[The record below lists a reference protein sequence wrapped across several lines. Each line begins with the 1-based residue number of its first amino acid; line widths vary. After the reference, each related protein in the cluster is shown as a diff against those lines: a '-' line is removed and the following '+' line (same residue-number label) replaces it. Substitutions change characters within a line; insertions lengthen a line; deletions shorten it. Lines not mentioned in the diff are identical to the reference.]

1 MKARSRTARAGAGR
15 ARTAR
20 ARRPGGTART
30 ARAAR
35 LPLAATALVAAG
47 GLVASLA
54 AGCSD
59 GAGAAPKITTTAR
72 AGIAPT
78 PPAKGAYFG
87 AWVPPAVRGAATRT
101 PSSTASGDASGT
113 ASGTPSDTSPG
124 TSPGKD
130 ADKPGMAPVA
140 AFERDMGRQLDIVQ
154 SYRGWKSDFPSGLDT
169 SVLNSNRYLLLTWAG
184 ADTKEIA
191 EGKYDALIRARAKAI
206 KATGKPVFLRWSR
219 DMDRTSVKDRVHSP
233 ADFIAAWKR
242 LRQIFTA
249 EKVDNVAWVWCPTAR
264 GFGASNAGAF
274 YPGDDQVDWICAD
287 APPGADYEYRDMSE
301 SLKLF
306 MQWARGRHKPIMI
319 AEFGV
324 PKSYGQRRAE
334 WLRAATKALE
344 DPQVKAV
351 VYFDSDEQAEDARDK
366 RRAYSVTGDTHAV
379 SALRELATTPYFN
392 PRNLPV
398 TSGG

>member
-1 MKARSRTARAGAGR
+1 MKARSRTARTRGPFGGL
-15 ARTAR
+15 
-20 ARRPGGTART
+20 PLVGTA
-30 ARAAR
+30 
-35 LPLAATALVAAG
+35 LLATAVVVATVAAG
-47 GLVASLA
+47 CG
-54 AGCSD
+54 D
-59 GAGAAPKITTTAR
+59 GAGAVPKITTTAQ
-72 AGIAPT
+72 AGVAPV
-78 PPAKGAYFG
+78 PPRQGAYFG
-87 AWVPPAVRGAATRT
+87 AWVPPAVGGAATGS
-101 PSSTASGDASGT
+101 PSSTASGAASESPSGT
-113 ASGTPSDTSPG
+113 ASGSPSGGPT
-124 TSPGKD
+124 GKD

-154 SYRGWKSDFPSGLDT
+154 SYRGWKSDFPTGLDS
-169 SVLNSNRYLLLTWAG
+169 SVVGSNRYLLLTWAG
-184 ADTKEIA
+184 ADTKEIVQ
-191 EGKYDALIRARAKAI
+191 GKYDALIRARAKAI

-219 DMDRTSVKDRVHSP
+219 DMDRSSVKDRVHSP
-233 ADFIAAWKR
+233 ADFIAAWKH

-249 EKVDNVAWVWCPTAR
+249 EKVDNVAWVWCPSAR
-264 GFGASNAGAF
+264 GFGAPNAGAF

-301 SLKLF
+301 TLKLF
-306 MQWARGRHKPIMI
+306 MQWARNRHKPIMI

-334 WLRAATKALE
+334 WLRAATKTLE

-351 VYFDSDEQAEDARDK
+351 VYFDSDEQAEDPRDK